1 MISTT
6 TTTTK
11 KDNTAVTDIIFYVH
25 EKQSLVKHEINQV
38 WLFLQFQHTSQ
49 DAKQDTVTGCLV
61 STKHRETAFRHLGF
75 IVFDSWQRT
84 NKVHRPIH
92 LRSRIKAVQQQIVF
106 WCHISYCGP
115 GIRDIVLSCFNQSTK
130 KKKKKQPWKYKLPRS
145 QVSLP
150 MNGVNV
156 KYRPLTVY

>member
-1 MISTT
+1 MISTTTTT

-84 NKVHRPIH
+84 NKVHRPSH

-106 WCHISYCGP
+106 WCHFLLWSRNPWHCTFLLQP
-115 GIRDIVLSCFNQSTK
+115 VNQK
-130 KKKKKQPWKYKLPRS
+130 KKS
-145 QVSLP
+145 SLGNISCLALRFP
-150 MNGVNV
+150 FRWMA
-156 KYRPLTVY
+156 